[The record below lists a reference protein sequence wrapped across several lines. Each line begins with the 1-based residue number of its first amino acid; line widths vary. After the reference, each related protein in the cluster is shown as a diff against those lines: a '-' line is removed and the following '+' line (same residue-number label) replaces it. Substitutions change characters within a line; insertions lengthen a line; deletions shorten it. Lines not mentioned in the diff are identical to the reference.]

1 MVAIINA
8 IVGGSVFFCEK
19 VGFEKGGQNRVTVPS
34 FWVPQ
39 MGPGTPQSRFRGG
52 SSESIQFFHDWAFL
66 WKRQFFEITR
76 PEKERLLR
84 SQGRP
89 ECRYI
94 DRICKISD
102 FFKFFRCWCFWEKIT
117 KTMGQRVSGASPIL
131 ARATHGITVAMVCS
145 SFLCFPKKLKICKKS

>member
-39 MGPGTPQSRFRGG
+39 MGPGTPKSCFCRG
-52 SSESIQFFHDWAFL
+52 SSENIQFFHDLAF
-66 WKRQFFEITR
+66 WGKSQFFEITR
-76 PEKERLLR
+76 PEKEGLLR

-89 ECRYI
+89 ECPYI
-94 DRICKISD
+94 NRICKISD
-102 FFKFFRCWCFWEKIT
+102 FFKFFWCWCFWKKIT
-117 KTMGQRVSGASPIL
+117 KTMGQRYQEPLRSPRWPPMESLWPMDL
-131 ARATHGITVAMVCS
+131 AGFSVFR
-145 SFLCFPKKLKICKKS
+145 KS